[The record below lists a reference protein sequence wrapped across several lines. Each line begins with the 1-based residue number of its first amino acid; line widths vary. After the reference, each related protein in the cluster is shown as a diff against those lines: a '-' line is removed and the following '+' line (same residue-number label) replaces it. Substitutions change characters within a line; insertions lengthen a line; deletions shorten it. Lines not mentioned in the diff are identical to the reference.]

1 MRGRERARAATLL
14 ATGLLAG
21 LLAGCGTGDGGGAD
35 VASVT
40 GAGTQAAASAQPT
53 EDPKEK
59 ALKFAQCM
67 RENGIDVPDP
77 KPGQGVRLTLRPG
90 SEQQMEKARAAC
102 KEWEPA
108 GGERGGGRNDERLR
122 AMAACMRENGVENFP
137 DPENGMMR
145 ITPEVGE
152 DPDFDKARE
161 KCEFDRVGPGPEG
174 E

>member
-1 MRGRERARAATLL
+1 MRGRVLGVAAALTMAL
-14 ATGLLAG
+14 AA
-21 LLAGCGTGDGGGAD
+21 CGTSDATTPG
-35 VASVT
+35 VAS
-40 GAGTQAAASAQPT
+40 AGGDATASAEPSLSR
-53 EDPKEK
+53 EERG
-59 ALKFAQCM
+59 LKWAQCM